1 MTNKRCP
8 NLKKIKAIGCNQY
21 TLDKL
26 RSAIDE
32 NGQTNDYMVIFV
44 ITLAFGLS
52 ARFNRT
58 GRKVFL

>member
-1 MTNKRCP
+1 M
-8 NLKKIKAIGCNQY
+8 
-21 TLDKL
+21 
-26 RSAIDE
+26 DE

-44 ITLAFGLS
+44 ITLAFGFS